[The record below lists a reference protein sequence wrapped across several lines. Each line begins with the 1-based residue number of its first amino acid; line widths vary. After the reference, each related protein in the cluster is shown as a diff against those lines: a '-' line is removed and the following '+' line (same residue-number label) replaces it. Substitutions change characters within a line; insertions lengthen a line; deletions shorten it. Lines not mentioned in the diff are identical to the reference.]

1 MQKTNNEIV
10 VETGNIKISNDSKA
24 LITSALGS
32 CVAITLYDKSR
43 KLGGMIHYIL
53 PENPGGK
60 KKAKYA
66 DSGIIILL
74 ERMLEFKSKKEDLE
88 AKMIGGATMFEEFMD
103 DAENSIGKRNVKKGK
118 EILRKLGIKLTAQ
131 DIGGNY
137 GRSIKFKLS
146 DGHVYITSYKAGAK
160 II

>member
-1 MQKTNNEIV
+1 MQETNEIV
-10 VETGNIKISNDSKA
+10 VETGSIKISNDSNA

-32 CVAITLYDKSR
+32 CVAITFYDKR
-43 KLGGMIHYIL
+43 KKTGGMIHYIL

-66 DSGIIILL
+66 DSGIILLL
-74 ERMLEFKSKKEDLE
+74 EKMLELNSKKEHIE
-88 AKMIGGATMFEEFMD
+88 AKMVGGATMFEEFMD
-103 DAENSIGKRNVKKGK
+103 DTENSVGKRNVKKGK
-118 EILRKLGIKLTAQ
+118 EILTELGIKLTAQ

-137 GRSIKFKLS
+137 GRSIRFQLS
-146 DGHVYITSYKAGAK
+146 DGNVYITSYKAGAK